1 MGCFGKMILLDTHV
15 WLWWLHTPEQLSER
29 NRTLLT
35 IGENQNAVVVSA
47 ISIWEIAVKHSAGK
61 LPLPLSVNEWF
72 ALAKT
77 RPGIIIEPLDPLDVI
92 ASTQLPGDFHKDPAD
107 RIIVAIAYRRNIEL
121 MTCDQK
127 ILNYPYVKT
136 LW

>member
-1 MGCFGKMILLDTHV
+1 MAMV
-15 WLWWLHTPEQLSER
+15 VLHTPEQLSER
-29 NRTLLT
+29 GRTLLT
-35 IGENQNAVVVSA
+35 IGENQNALIVSA
-47 ISIWEIAVKHSAGK
+47 ISVWEIAVKHSNGK
-61 LPLPLSVNEWF
+61 LPLPLNVNEWF

-77 RPGIIIEPLDPLDVI
+77 RPGITIEPLDPLDAI

-127 ILNYPYVKT
+127 ILNYPHVKT

>member
-1 MGCFGKMILLDTHV
+1 MILLDTHI
-15 WLWWLHTPEQLSER
+15 WLWWLHSPEQLSER
-29 NRTLLT
+29 GRTLLT
-35 IGENQNAVVVSA
+35 IGENQNSLIVST
-47 ISIWEIAVKHSAGK
+47 ISVWEIAVKHSNGK
-61 LPLPLSVNEWF
+61 LPLPLPINEWF

-77 RPGIIIEPLDPLDVI
+77 RPGITIERLDPLDAI

-107 RIIVAIAYRRNIEL
+107 RIIVAIAYPRNIEL

-127 ILNYPYVKT
+127 ILNYPHVKT